1 MSSHSLEDP
10 SSAHDHR
17 RQSCNSMLES
27 YTAHEDATDES
38 EVEPGSPAD
47 SDDILGRCRSPS
59 HDLSARSREE
69 ILAAQKRR
77 ATFIR
82 GLALLCACSLSVGS
96 HYASYVLGPLKSRL
110 ARELG
115 ASHTEFSLLFS
126 AYSLNSTWTSLVG
139 GALASKIGTTATS
152 IIATGI
158 ILVGQ
163 LVLLLGHTIGSIRI
177 MALGM
182 FIFGIAVSP
191 LAVVQE
197 TIIVR
202 FFRSHGLGVSL
213 ALGLLAGKGASF
225 LSACTA
231 YPLSAHF
238 GPRAPF
244 FVAAG
249 LATFSFAV
257 NLLYVAASRWL
268 VDGACAD
275 LEAADV
281 EEEAKRR
288 WSIDVTEAQA
298 LEKVAAKKRVRLRS
312 VVKLGDVFW
321 AYVFLNVLCGAIWS
335 PFVHLAAN
343 IIETRYSLPEASA
356 ASQAS
361 YLLAGSLIM
370 YPLCGFLVDR
380 FKHRPIVIQ
389 LLVCSSTLTLFC
401 YAWLALPT
409 STSIPGILAFA
420 IGHGFSPLL
429 LVVLVPK
436 IVPLKFV
443 STALGVHK
451 SLENC
456 GSTIFQ
462 TIAGLALDIHKSKAG
477 PSTNPGSLQRLLNI
491 FLVLNVLQLA
501 AIITLAWLQK
511 RRTIARVHTHES
523 RSSSMVVDSHSSTFP
538 DERSS
543 PSSEDTHASQPLLSP
558 PQESNADYASITRA
572 KLRGEARLRAE
583 TARGR
588 IFATICGC
596 LAVSCWVLFMGTAYF
611 RMGLKD
617 VPGKGTARDG

>member
-1 MSSHSLEDP
+1 
-10 SSAHDHR
+10 
-17 RQSCNSMLES
+17 
-27 YTAHEDATDES
+27 
-38 EVEPGSPAD
+38 
-47 SDDILGRCRSPS
+47 SPS
-59 HDLSARSREE
+59 HELSFRSREE
-69 ILAAQKRR
+69 ILAAQRRR

-163 LVLLLGHTIGSIRI
+163 LVLLLGHTIGSIRL

-409 STSIPGILAFA
+409 STPIPGILAFA

-477 PSTNPGSLQRLLNI
+477 PSTNRISKITPIQNNSFVILLMTPASLQRLLNI
-491 FLVLNVLQLA
+491 FLVLNVFQLA

-511 RRTIARVHTHES
+511 RRTTARVHTHDS
-523 RSSSMVVDSHSSTFP
+523 RSSSTAVDSHSSASP

-572 KLRGEARLRAE
+572 KLRGEACVRVE

-596 LAVSCWVLFMGTAYF
+596 LVVSCWVLFMGTAYF
-611 RMGLKD
+611 RMD
-617 VPGKGTARDG
+617 

>member
-1 MSSHSLEDP
+1 MASSPIEEP
-10 SSAHDHR
+10 STYDHR
-17 RQSCNSMLES
+17 RQSCNSLLES
-27 YTAHEDATDES
+27 SAPREDTDES
-38 EVEPGSPAD
+38 DVEPGSPAD
-47 SDDILGRCRSPS
+47 ADDFLGRCSSPEND
-59 HDLSARSREE
+59 HMMRTREQ
-69 ILAAQKRR
+69 ILAAQQRR
-77 ATFIR
+77 AAIIR
-82 GLALLCACSLSVGS
+82 ALALLCACSLSVGS
-96 HYASYVLGPLKSRL
+96 HYANYVLGPLKSRL

-139 GALASKIGTTATS
+139 GALASKLGTTATS
-152 IIATGI
+152 VIATGI
-158 ILVGQ
+158 ILIGQ
-163 LVLLLGHTIGSIRI
+163 LLLLLGHAIGSIRT

-182 FIFGIAVSP
+182 FVFGIAVSP

-225 LSACTA
+225 VSARTS
-231 YPLSAHF
+231 YPLAARF
-238 GPRAPF
+238 GAGAPF
-244 FVAAG
+244 AVATG

-257 NLLYVAASRWL
+257 NLVYVGASRWL
-268 VDGACAD
+268 VDGAHAE

-288 WSIDVTEAQA
+288 GLLSVTEAQA

-343 IIETRYSLPEASA
+343 IIETRYSMPEDSA
-356 ASQAS
+356 ANQAS
-361 YLLAGSLIM
+361 YLLAGSIFM

-389 LLVCSSTLTLFC
+389 LLVCSSMLTLLC
-401 YAWLALPT
+401 YAWLALP
-409 STSIPGILAFA
+409 SPSPIPGIIAFA

-436 IVPLKFV
+436 IVPLKYV

-462 TIAGLALDIHKSKAG
+462 TIAGLALDIHKRKIGG
-477 PSTNPGSLQRLLNI
+477 PSSDPASLQRVLNI
-491 FLVLNVLQLA
+491 FLFLNVLQLL
-501 AIITLAWLQK
+501 AIMTLAWLQR
-511 RRTIARVHTHES
+511 RRTRRAGASRVTFDSRPISGARDGHTAP
-523 RSSSMVVDSHSSTFP
+523 T
-538 DERSS
+538 
-543 PSSEDTHASQPLLSP
+543 SEDADPTQPLLAQSS
-558 PQESNADYASITRA
+558 ESGAEYAAVTRA
-572 KLRGEARLRAE
+572 KLRGEAHQRAE
-583 TARGR
+583 TARGKV
-588 IFATICGC
+588 FAGLCG
-596 LAVSCWVLFMGTAYF
+596 LLVVFCWVLFMGTAYF
-611 RMGLKD
+611 RLGLRE
-617 VPGKGTARDG
+617 GKGEFKD

>member
-1 MSSHSLEDP
+1 MSSHSSEDP

-27 YTAHEDATDES
+27 YTAHEDTTDES
-38 EVEPGSPAD
+38 E
-47 SDDILGRCRSPS
+47 
-59 HDLSARSREE
+59 
-69 ILAAQKRR
+69 KRR

-163 LVLLLGHTIGSIRI
+163 LILLLGHTIGSIRL

-225 LSACTA
+225 LSARTA

-238 GPRAPF
+238 GPNAPF

-249 LATFSFAV
+249 LATFSFVV

-288 WSIDVTEAQA
+288 WSIDITEAQA

-321 AYVFLNVLCGAIWS
+321 AYVFLNVLCGSIWS

-401 YAWLALPT
+401 YAWLAL
-409 STSIPGILAFA
+409 STNTPIPGILAFA

-477 PSTNPGSLQRLLNI
+477 PSTNPTSLQRLLNI
-491 FLVLNVLQLA
+491 FLVLNIFQLA
-501 AIITLAWLQK
+501 AIVTLAWLQK
-511 RRTIARVHTHES
+511 RRTTAHVHTHDS
-523 RSSSMVVDSHSSTFP
+523 RSSCTVVDSHSSASP
-538 DERSS
+538 DGRRS
-543 PSSEDTHASQPLLSP
+543 PSSEDARASQLLLP
-558 PQESNADYASITRA
+558 PSEGDSGAGYASITRA

-588 IFATICGC
+588 IFASICGC
-596 LAVSCWVLFMGTAYF
+596 LVVSCWVLFMGTAYF

-617 VPGKGTARDG
+617 VPGKGIQR